1 MRRLARLGG
10 SAIKNPRK
18 IPERRMNLSFDED
31 ELLIRAVGDVGGF
44 MGSRARRGAETGA
57 RRLRKDVFEVD
68 LAVNMSPTAAA
79 DRARE
84 VISEHGDVLDL
95 ETSDENP
102 GTQIVGIVGSG
113 AANFNPAV
121 VTVTIRAS
129 ADGSRL
135 VIRGVAKEGLIRQRA
150 GEKAARRVA
159 AAMASGE
166 LISRW
171 TDHERHKR

>member
-1 MRRLARLGG
+1 
-10 SAIKNPRK
+10 
-18 IPERRMNLSFDED
+18 MNLSFDED

-44 MGSRARRGAETGA
+44 MGARARGGAEAGA
-57 RRLRKDVFEVD
+57 RRLRKNVFEVD
-68 LAVNMSPTAAA
+68 LAVNMSPAAAA

-95 ETSDENP
+95 GSSGENP
-102 GTQIVGIVGSG
+102 GTQIVGVVGSG
-113 AANFNPAV
+113 AGNLNPAV
-121 VTVTIRAS
+121 VTVTIHAS

-159 AAMASGE
+159 AAMASE
-166 LISRW
+166 
-171 TDHERHKR
+171 